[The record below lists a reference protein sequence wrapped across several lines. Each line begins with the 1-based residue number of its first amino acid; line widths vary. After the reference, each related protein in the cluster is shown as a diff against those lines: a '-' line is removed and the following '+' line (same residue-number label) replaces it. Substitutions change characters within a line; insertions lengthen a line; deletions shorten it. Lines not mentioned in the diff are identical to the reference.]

1 MKAKAWSDV
10 YKKYRQTLAPR
21 LSRLAATLSA
31 KAKPLYALAC
41 SLLAKSTHALAQISA
56 QIRPHLCF
64 ARSKKAL
71 RAYFQAGQ
79 KRLQAYWH
87 TLRKNPARSVAGVLM
102 GVSVGFGLF
111 SVFVAGGLYERHE
124 SATRQ
129 LAHSQP
135 ATHTATP
142 ASTPAAPESSQHPE
156 SHAKSPPAT
165 NLTTSGTRQALQTT
179 APTMPKPDERESI
192 IAGSLT
198 YGNAIAIARQNL
210 LERDFTRARIWI
222 YRAYLIAP
230 NVQEVWDLYWQ
241 SWDSDAHASIK
252 QKQEAYALTL
262 YARSYY
268 RF

>member
-31 KAKPLYALAC
+31 KAKPLYTLAR

-87 TLRKNPARSVAGVLM
+87 TLRKNPAQSVAGVLM
-102 GVSVGFGLF
+102 GASVSFGLF

-129 LAHSQP
+129 PAYSQP

-142 ASTPAAPESSQHPE
+142 ASTPAAPESSSPE
-156 SHAKSPPAT
+156 SHAKSPPST
-165 NLTTSGTRQALQTT
+165 NLTTSGTRQVLQTA

>member
-21 LSRLAATLSA
+21 FSRLAATLSA
-31 KAKPLYALAC
+31 KAKPLYTLAC
-41 SLLAKSTHALAQISA
+41 SLLAKSTHALAQISV

-102 GVSVGFGLF
+102 GVSVGLGLF
-111 SVFVAGGLYERHE
+111 SVFVAGGLYERYE
-124 SATRQ
+124 STTRQ
-129 LAHSQP
+129 PPHSQP
-135 ATHTATP
+135 ATHTATT
-142 ASTPAAPESSQHPE
+142 ASTPAAPESSSPE

-165 NLTTSGTRQALQTT
+165 NLTTSDTRQALQTA